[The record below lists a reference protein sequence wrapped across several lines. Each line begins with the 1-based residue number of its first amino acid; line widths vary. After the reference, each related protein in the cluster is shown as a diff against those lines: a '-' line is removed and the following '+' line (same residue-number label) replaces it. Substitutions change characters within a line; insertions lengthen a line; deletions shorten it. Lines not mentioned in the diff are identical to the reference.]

1 MVFTMNQIAQP
12 GSLVSNRKAKTV
24 ANVGIKREE
33 SINPLR
39 RIMNKRRE
47 SSEKKKPE
55 HLRLEKQFDKY
66 VHSFDLQSQASM
78 SNPCSPRSDVSA
90 QLSPMHLPQNKD
102 HSVLSVD
109 REALPRSVSFL
120 KPKIASSGRG
130 EVVDT
135 IVEQENSTAGEPYMT
150 SFQGKPSLQEKSS
163 LQEKTNLQG
172 KPSLQEKTNLQGK
185 PSLQEKNSLHGK
197 PSMQEKTCLHDKPS
211 LQEKTII
218 YCEPSMQEKTNL
230 HDKPRL
236 QEKTSLQDKPINKEK
251 QRREQRQERKD
262 KARPKERHRR
272 YHRSYS
278 SSSISS
284 FSYKDGY
291 GSFTEEVRTDI
302 DDPEATSGTD
312 YGSNEGS
319 RTDHDSTTD
328 GGDTKRYKNGRGSR
342 RIDKM
347 RARRTNRKLF
357 RRTNGRQSQIRSW
370 RSSYDSHDDISEYDS
385 FESSPR
391 QQGAISI
398 KPRSA
403 GSKSSTQRRPDYTKR
418 FLDSREPKETIGSED
433 NQRREQAFSSDDD
446 SGFWDGSRRS
456 TGRTTSASSEA
467 AASGGDWW
475 TFLLAAAD
483 QFAPILQPKCSLR
496 YVADHQ
502 ESQKDPPKVQIASPR
517 QQKHTSSTPRSEMQS
532 TKMYSAPNTVPTSLV
547 IRACETHVAEN
558 LTSTKP
564 SPRLLPDV
572 GALIPLAESVENNT
586 AEERDDTFTKMSSP
600 TLEKKIASNVVT
612 LSPTQKK
619 TNYTTKPGK
628 KTKTRLPKTK
638 VMTAM
643 RSPLLNQDKAFWRK
657 KTKIK
662 LKE

>member
-1 MVFTMNQIAQP
+1 
-12 GSLVSNRKAKTV
+12 
-24 ANVGIKREE
+24 
-33 SINPLR
+33 
-39 RIMNKRRE
+39 
-47 SSEKKKPE
+47 
-55 HLRLEKQFDKY
+55 
-66 VHSFDLQSQASM
+66 
-78 SNPCSPRSDVSA
+78 
-90 QLSPMHLPQNKD
+90 
-102 HSVLSVD
+102 
-109 REALPRSVSFL
+109 
-120 KPKIASSGRG
+120 
-130 EVVDT
+130 
-135 IVEQENSTAGEPYMT
+135 
-150 SFQGKPSLQEKSS
+150 
-163 LQEKTNLQG
+163 
-172 KPSLQEKTNLQGK
+172 
-185 PSLQEKNSLHGK
+185 
-197 PSMQEKTCLHDKPS
+197 
-211 LQEKTII
+211 
-218 YCEPSMQEKTNL
+218 
-230 HDKPRL
+230 
-236 QEKTSLQDKPINKEK
+236 
-251 QRREQRQERKD
+251 
-262 KARPKERHRR
+262 
-272 YHRSYS
+272 
-278 SSSISS
+278 
-284 FSYKDGY
+284 
-291 GSFTEEVRTDI
+291 
-302 DDPEATSGTD
+302 
-312 YGSNEGS
+312 
-319 RTDHDSTTD
+319 
-328 GGDTKRYKNGRGSR
+328 
-342 RIDKM
+342 
-347 RARRTNRKLF
+347 
-357 RRTNGRQSQIRSW
+357 
-370 RSSYDSHDDISEYDS
+370 
-385 FESSPR
+385 
-391 QQGAISI
+391 
-398 KPRSA
+398 
-403 GSKSSTQRRPDYTKR
+403 
-418 FLDSREPKETIGSED
+418 LDSREPKETIGSED

-446 SGFWDGSRRS
+446 SGFWDGSRRV

-619 TNYTTKPGK
+619 TNYTTKPVK